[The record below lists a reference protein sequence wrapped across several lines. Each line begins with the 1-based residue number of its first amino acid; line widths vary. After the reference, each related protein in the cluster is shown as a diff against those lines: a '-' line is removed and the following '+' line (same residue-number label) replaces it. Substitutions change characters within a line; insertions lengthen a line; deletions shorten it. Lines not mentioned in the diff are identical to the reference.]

1 MKGDETLKTEG
12 LAKELRILR
21 AKAGITQDE
30 LAARSGVAKCTI
42 VYIENS
48 SNETKPRVETL
59 LKLAKALE
67 VDENILLQYID

>member
-21 AKAGITQDE
+21 AKVGITQDE
-30 LAARSGVAKCTI
+30 LSARSGVAKCTI

-48 SNETKPRVETL
+48 SNETKPRVKTL